1 MDHAPT
7 PERSPSTGGPE
18 LPDAPAA
25 ELDPGPLASLTS
37 YPGTPPPSR
46 YGLLEGDW
54 QKAFY
59 VVFTLLGCLAL
70 LWVLWQGLSHISGIL
85 VLFLL
90 SAVLA
95 FVLAAPVDALSAR
108 GGRRLLAILAVY
120 LLVGVVLVGGLV
132 LIAHPLSGQAA
143 ALLDNLPQYQ
153 QELASYSPALESA
166 LGRFGVATSVD
177 ELQARAGRALQD
189 SGAQVL
195 GNLVGSAAEIGGLLT
210 NSLLALVISFY
221 LLLDG
226 RRLLQ
231 SAGALVPAAHQA
243 TLRFV
248 EENVARVLG
257 GYLRGQLV
265 IAATVGLLAGAGCGV
280 LGLPYALVLGVLA
293 GLFALIPMFGPFL
306 SAAPGVLVAL
316 FQPFPTVLWVLLFF
330 FAIQQFAFNILGP
343 RITGQAVG
351 LNPLGALFALLVGF
365 QVAGVLGGLFAV
377 PVAGL
382 LWVLLATAYRHRG
395 ASADLPAQPS
405 ASTLRG

>member
-1 MDHAPT
+1 MDPVPT
-7 PERSPSTGGPE
+7 PERSPTAAGPAV
-18 LPDAPAA
+18 PDAPAA
-25 ELDPGPLASLTS
+25 EPTAAPLAPPASD
-37 YPGTPPPSR
+37 PDTPPPSR
-46 YGLLEGDW
+46 NALLAADW
-54 QKAFY
+54 QKAFH

-70 LWVLWQGLSHISGIL
+70 LWVLWQGLSHISNII

-108 GGRRLLAILAVY
+108 GGGRLPAILAVY
-120 LLVGVVLVGGLV
+120 VLVGVVLVGGLV
-132 LIAHPLSGQAA
+132 LIARPLSGQAA

-153 QELASYSPALESA
+153 QELASFSPAVEA
-166 LGRFGVATSVD
+166 AFGRFGVATSVD
-177 ELQARAGRALQD
+177 ELQARASRAIQD
-189 SGAQVL
+189 SGGQVL

-210 NSLLALVISFY
+210 NALLALVISFY
-221 LLLDG
+221 MLLDG

-231 SAGALVPAAHQA
+231 SASTLVPAAHRA
-243 TLRFV
+243 KLRFV
-248 EENVARVLG
+248 EANVARVLG

-265 IAATVGLLAGAGCGV
+265 IGATIGVLAGVGCGV

-306 SAAPGVLVAL
+306 SAAPAVLVAL

-330 FAIQQFAFNILGP
+330 FAMQQFAFNILSP

-382 LWVLLATAYRHRG
+382 LWVLLAEAYRHRG
-395 ASADLPAQPS
+395 VSPELPTPPS
-405 ASTLRG
+405 TSSRP